1 MKRFTRHF
9 IEQKDVDS
17 LKYDKVDEKPTPLL
31 QGEDWKNISVPGLS
45 YPVKLIGQVDRID
58 KLDGVTR
65 IIDYKTGKIL
75 PSNLKLS
82 KIENLFSGTQ
92 FASSFQLLS
101 YFYLYSSYLENN
113 DAVQA
118 GIISFKNMNHGLM
131 SLKKSNAAYCD
142 RNELNEFKK
151 ILDNLIEEIFN
162 PEVTAIKE
170 NKNNK
175 IIPRSHG

>member
-1 MKRFTRHF
+1 MVILK
-9 IEQKDVDS
+9 EKNLVKDGRT
-17 LKYDKVDEKPTPLL
+17 LEIIYLEKDL
-31 QGEDWKNISVPGLS
+31 GKNISVPGLS
-45 YPVKLIGQVDRID
+45 YSVKLIGQVDRID

-118 GIISFKNMNHGLM
+118 GIISFKNLDQYFMPL
-131 SLKKSNAAYCD
+131 SLSGSQKNNFIDSSILSLFEKS
-142 RNELNEFKK
+142 
-151 ILDNLIEEIFN
+151 LIDLIIEIFN
-162 PEVTAIKE
+162 R
-170 NKNNK
+170 K
-175 IIPRSHG
+175 IPFRGME